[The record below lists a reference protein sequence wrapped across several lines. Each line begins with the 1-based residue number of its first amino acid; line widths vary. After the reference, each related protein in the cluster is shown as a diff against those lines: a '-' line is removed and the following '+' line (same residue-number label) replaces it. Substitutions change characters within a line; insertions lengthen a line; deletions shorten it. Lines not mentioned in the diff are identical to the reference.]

1 MPSESFAREL
11 QVTADAAS
19 CWKVLTDVALLSSWV
34 SIVHDTEELAHL
46 ERYKAVLQDRVGPFS
61 LRADLAIDVEVPE
74 PERLIKVRA
83 EGEDRQVGSRIAV
96 EATLS
101 LEPGT
106 GAGTRVLVQGR
117 YQVTG
122 RAASMGSG
130 VIKKKADKIL
140 QEFFASASAELGG
153 G

>member
-1 MPSESFAREL
+1 MPSQSFEREL
-11 QVTADAAS
+11 RVTADPAS
-19 CWKVLTDVALLSSWV
+19 CWKVLTDVALLTSWV
-34 SIVHDTEELAHL
+34 SIVHDTEEIAPL

-61 LRADLAIDVEVPE
+61 LRADLAIAVEVPE
-74 PERLIKVRA
+74 PERLVTVRA

-96 EATLS
+96 DASLS
-101 LEPGT
+101 LEPGPD
-106 GAGTRVLVQGR
+106 GGTHVVVKGR

-130 VIKKKADKIL
+130 VIKKKADKLL
-140 QEFFASASAELGG
+140 QEFFAAAAGELGG